1 MLWVVLLVIW
11 GLINIFG
18 GLLIWFERD
27 ADRWLSLFFLI
38 PLYLI
43 SISEEYTLP
52 GRIIIIGLGNLLFL
66 PFTILNLIIT
76 IVLILCCSV
85 ILLFNRLF
93 KKKDGEEK

>member
-1 MLWVVLLVIW
+1 MWWVALLVIW

-18 GLLIWFERD
+18 GLFIWFEQD
-27 ADRWLSLFFLI
+27 VDHWLSLFFPI

-52 GRIIIIGLGNLLFL
+52 GGIIIIGLGNLLFL

-93 KKKDGEEK
+93 KKDGEEK